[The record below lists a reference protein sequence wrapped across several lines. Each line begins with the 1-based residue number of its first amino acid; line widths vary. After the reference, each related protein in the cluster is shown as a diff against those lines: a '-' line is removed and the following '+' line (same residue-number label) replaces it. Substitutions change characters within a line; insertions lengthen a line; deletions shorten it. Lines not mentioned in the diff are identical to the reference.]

1 MQLVNASLT
10 KQMRLLVEIARKNNI
25 PVIITIED
33 NKEEFTLTYNIA
45 IAAISESTEVLLNKI
60 RDELITKSAVSS
72 PAFVLTT

>member
-1 MQLVNASLT
+1 MLVKDKYTYYSG
-10 KQMRLLVEIARKNNI
+10 NI

-60 RDELITKSAVSS
+60 RERETLH
-72 PAFVLTT
+72 P